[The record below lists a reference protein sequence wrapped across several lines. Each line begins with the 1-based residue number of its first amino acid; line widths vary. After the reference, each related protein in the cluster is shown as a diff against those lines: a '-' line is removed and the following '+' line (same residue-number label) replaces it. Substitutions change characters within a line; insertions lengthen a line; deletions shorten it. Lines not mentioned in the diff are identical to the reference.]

1 MRRRGKIR
9 FLLAGVF
16 LGFSLM
22 PSSLWACAACFG
34 ASDSQLAIG
43 MNWGI
48 FSLLVVVVG
57 VLGTIA
63 AFFIYLA
70 RRAAMFSSSVPGELS
85 PVTKR
90 V

>member
-1 MRRRGKIR
+1 MMRGGKFR
-9 FLLAGVF
+9 LMLAGM
-16 LGFSLM
+16 LWSLVCL

-34 ASDSQLAIG
+34 ASDSRLAIG

-63 AFFIYLA
+63 MFFIYLA
-70 RRAAMFSSSVPGELS
+70 KRAALFPNSVPEGFS
-85 PVTKR
+85 AATKKG
-90 V
+90 

>member
-1 MRRRGKIR
+1 MIQGVKMRILFPGIV
-9 FLLAGVF
+9 LGAG
-16 LGFSLM
+16 LQ
-22 PSSLWACAACFG
+22 PSSVWACAACFG
-34 ASDSQLAIG
+34 ASDSKLAIG

-70 RRAAMFSSSVPGELS
+70 KRAAAISANPPGELAAA
-85 PVTKR
+85 TEKA
-90 V
+90 